1 MYFIFIYTECI
12 QELYDSRSNTLTRDT
27 SWDEVD
33 ELIVLE
39 YFLACPWCR
48 QNIGGREKWK
58 CIDEAITKMNR
69 DLVALDKRVQVSDL
83 DYRDR
88 LRRTNLELQELKRKN
103 DELKLQLQEAEFKL
117 KLKTSRLEFKEL
129 KERKASHTGRRLAM
143 ECGEMASRMT
153 SVFDEDVNLS
163 NEH

>member
-1 MYFIFIYTECI
+1 M
-12 QELYDSRSNTLTRDT
+12 TRDT
-27 SWDEVD
+27 AWGEDD

-39 YFLACPWCR
+39 YFIPCPLCR

-117 KLKTSRLEFKEL
+117 KLKTSRLEFKEQ
-129 KERKASHTGRRLAM
+129 KERKASESVRRLAM
-143 ECGEMASRMT
+143 ECGQMASRMT
-153 SVFDEDVNLS
+153 SVFDEDVNLT
-163 NEH
+163 NDHELIELD